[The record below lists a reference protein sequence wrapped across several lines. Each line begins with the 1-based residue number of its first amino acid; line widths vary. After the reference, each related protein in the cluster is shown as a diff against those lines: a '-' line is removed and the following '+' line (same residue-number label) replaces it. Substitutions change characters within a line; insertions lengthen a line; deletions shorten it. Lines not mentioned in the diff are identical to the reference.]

1 MDILE
6 RYPGRYDVLDFY
18 GRKFAEEF
26 AAWNL
31 EPDSYK
37 EELHRV
43 MTAPARA
50 ARLGACADNALRL
63 I

>member
-18 GRKFAEEF
+18 GRKVAKEF
-26 AAWNL
+26 AAWNS

-37 EELHRV
+37 EELHRKHQAWRPERV
-43 MTAPARA
+43 RS
-50 ARLGACADNALRL
+50 
-63 I
+63 

>member
-26 AAWNL
+26 RGL
-31 EPDSYK
+31 ES
-37 EELHRV
+37 R
-43 MTAPARA
+43 TR
-50 ARLGACADNALRL
+50 
-63 I
+63 

>member
-26 AAWNL
+26 AAWNP
-31 EPDSYK
+31 E
-37 EELHRV
+37 HRKHQAWRPERV
-43 MTAPARA
+43 RS
-50 ARLGACADNALRL
+50 
-63 I
+63 

>member
-18 GRKFAEEF
+18 GRKVAEEF
-26 AAWNL
+26 AAWDS

-37 EELHRV
+37 EELHRKH
-43 MTAPARA
+43 PAWRPE
-50 ARLGACADNALRL
+50 RCGQHERPP
-63 I
+63 